1 MKTVILRSRAS
12 GESAGRPENYRLAL
26 DTRYAER
33 VIGNLRDEAGFC
45 SACGPDCNNCREA
58 YNLSLGKDI
67 AAVIDFP
74 DVLPY
79 VIEHP
84 ARFVPRH
91 VPEHDVLLV
100 ICIHEQILLAIANAC
115 GKWGTRGIVVPLEA
129 PDWISGAT
137 RDKVHRA
144 CEKQGVEVSFPKP
157 FCAFKPPRGSVL
169 ERFRQHFHVGWPE
182 VALTVENGRITKA
195 DVAVSA
201 ACGATYCVARWLAG
215 RRTDENLEIEVVSKW
230 WHSFPCTASMERD
243 PELHDETALHVAG
256 QAHYAILAPHKRVA
270 GLDSGMV
277 VSPLGTTVQKPVP
290 PKENLARIQR
300 AKDMILAELGERG
313 SVSLRQLRRSRESN
327 PAAINTA
334 LLILKKEGKVRS
346 DGVSVYPAS

>member
-1 MKTVILRSRAS
+1 
-12 GESAGRPENYRLAL
+12 
-26 DTRYAER
+26 
-33 VIGNLRDEAGFC
+33 
-45 SACGPDCNNCREA
+45 
-58 YNLSLGKDI
+58 
-67 AAVIDFP
+67 
-74 DVLPY
+74 
-79 VIEHP
+79 
-84 ARFVPRH
+84 
-91 VPEHDVLLV
+91 
-100 ICIHEQILLAIANAC
+100 
-115 GKWGTRGIVVPLEA
+115 
-129 PDWISGAT
+129 
-137 RDKVHRA
+137 
-144 CEKQGVEVSFPKP
+144 
-157 FCAFKPPRGSVL
+157 
-169 ERFRQHFHVGWPE
+169 
-182 VALTVENGRITKA
+182 
-195 DVAVSA
+195 
-201 ACGATYCVARWLAG
+201 
-215 RRTDENLEIEVVSKW
+215 
-230 WHSFPCTASMERD
+230 MERD